1 MEEVLVLAIRL
12 LEDNRLLTLQA
23 DLSQP
28 ILTHKQILTVR
39 HVAFQMNWPLLSRLS
54 HWDSIGMTTFKL

>member
-28 ILTHKQILTVR
+28 IPTHKQILTSSLFGLCTQR
-39 HVAFQMNWPLLSRLS
+39 
-54 HWDSIGMTTFKL
+54 